1 MTLRMSETEFNGLK
15 KRLSGNLK
23 LKSKLAK
30 GVKAAG
36 GVCLSAHAKAMAA
49 LQKKPELIKGH
60 QEHYMQV
67 SVFHFLERHHP
78 DIYDL
83 AYAILNSGKRPKK
96 TAFDMVA
103 EGQKAGYPDT
113 GIDAARGIYHGF
125 RCELK
130 TETGRA
136 SEAQIKY
143 AEKLRAQGYCVVFC
157 HGFDAVIKAILEYWN
172 LDTDGVMSERTYR
185 QTKSK

>member
-1 MTLRMSETEFNGLK
+1 MSLRMSELEYSGLK
-15 KRLSGNLK
+15 KRLGASLK
-23 LKSKLAK
+23 VKNKLV
-30 GVKAAG
+30 GGIKAAG
-36 GVCLSAHAKAMAA
+36 EVYLSAHAKAMAA
-49 LQKKPELIKGH
+49 LQKKPDLIKGH
-60 QEHYMQV
+60 QEHYLQV

-83 AYAILNSGKRPKK
+83 AYAIPNSGKRPKK

-130 TETGRA
+130 TDTGRA
-136 SEAQIKY
+136 SKAQVEY
-143 AEKLRAQGYCVVFC
+143 ADKLRAQGYCVVFC
-157 HGFDAVIKAILEYWN
+157 HGFDAVIQAILEYWN
-172 LDTDGVMSERTYR
+172 LDTDGVMSETTY
-185 QTKSK
+185 K